1 MSHLR
6 EASPTLAPIAQ
17 PRAAWWQRGL
27 LLGPAANQE
36 ARNIR
41 AGYLEI
47 ACSGLA
53 TGIAI
58 NFMSVFAV
66 RLGASDL
73 VVGAVN
79 SGPYLASLLWSLPTA
94 RLINDKRRLM
104 PIMIAS
110 LFLYRLTYLLIALVP
125 SLLSRAQAEAIA
137 VISFLGGFP
146 MVMVNIAVFTML
158 AEAIAPEHLA
168 RVVSRRVAI
177 GGFTSIIALL
187 LTGLWLERSPF
198 PLNYQVAYSVAFL
211 ISIGS
216 VWYMSRIKLLGRGAP
231 AGAGRVL
238 SWREQWQNLRRNR
251 VFFLFLISAT
261 FLHLSLNM
269 SSPLYPI
276 LVVNKLGASDGWV
289 SILLTLFTLTSVVGA
304 WRMDWVI
311 RRWGTR
317 RTLAA
322 TMIGLGVYT
331 TLLAIAPSIAFLVP
345 VHFFGGFLSA
355 GFNVGLANGLLEFS
369 PEENRGDFVAAYM
382 LAMNIAIFVGPLLGS
397 MLSTLLGLVP
407 ALLVVAA
414 MRTASGFVFQRLRY

>member
-6 EASPTLAPIAQ
+6 EATPPLAPISR

-27 LLGPAANQE
+27 LLGPTANQE

-41 AGYLEI
+41 AAYLEI

-53 TGIAI
+53 TGIAL
-58 NFMSVFAV
+58 NFVSVFAV
-66 RLGASDL
+66 RLGASEM

-104 PIMIAS
+104 PIMVVS

-125 SLLSRAQAEAIA
+125 SFLSRAQAEAIA

-146 MVMVNIAVFTML
+146 MVTVNIAVFTML
-158 AEAIAPEHLA
+158 AQAIAPEHLA
-168 RVVSRRVAI
+168 RVVSRRFAI

-187 LTGLWLERSPF
+187 LAGVWLERSSF
-198 PLNYQVAYSVAFL
+198 PHNYQVVYAVAFL

-216 VWYMSRIKLLGRGAP
+216 VWYVSRIKLLDKIAP

-238 SWREQWQNLRRNR
+238 SWREQWQNLQRNR

-261 FLHLSLNM
+261 FLHLSIYM
-269 SSPLYPI
+269 VAPLYPI
-276 LVVNKLGASDGWV
+276 LVVKKLGASDGWV
-289 SILLTLFTLTSVVGA
+289 SILLTLFTLTAVVGA

-317 RTLAA
+317 RTLAP
-322 TMIGLGVYT
+322 TTLGLGIYT
-331 TLLAIAPSIAFLVP
+331 TLLALAPSVPFLVP

-382 LAMNIAIFVGPLLGS
+382 FAMNIAIFVGPLLGS
-397 MLSTLLGLVP
+397 MLSTLLGLIP
-407 ALLVVAA
+407 ALLVAA
-414 MRTASGFVFQRLRY
+414 ATRTASGLVFQRLKY